1 MTARHKNTRWRR
13 HKGRRQRGNGG
24 AVQCMHH
31 RLMRDRRRSTERE
44 AEMPATLVAAPH
56 NHHPSSSGI
65 RHARKRM
72 TQTPGRHLSAVIRS
86 GARLISEWLRPNSRR
101 PPGYST
107 AGGSLVVQFAILDA
121 RATQSVS
128 LELLSSDQVPF
139 CDRADFGGLGEGT
152 GETTSPVW
160 LLRSK
165 VNSLWE
171 RGTARPRASWQDLG
185 SRVAAA

>member
-1 MTARHKNTRWRR
+1 MLLPCSACIIDSC
-13 HKGRRQRGNGG
+13 GIAGG
-24 AVQCMHH
+24 ARSVKPRCRLRWSPH
-31 RLMRDRRRSTERE
+31 RTIVIH
-44 AEMPATLVAAPH
+44 PAG
-56 NHHPSSSGI
+56 GI